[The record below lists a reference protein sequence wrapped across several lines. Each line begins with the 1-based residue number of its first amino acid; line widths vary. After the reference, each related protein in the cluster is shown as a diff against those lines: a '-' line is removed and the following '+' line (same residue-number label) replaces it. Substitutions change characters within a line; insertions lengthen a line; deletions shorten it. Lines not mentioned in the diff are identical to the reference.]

1 MKKLKTHIQDSI
13 SKTISRTLR
22 TANLIDAFW
31 ERWLAH
37 GLDKEDLEKVR
48 PDLRTL
54 ELWLQSWERLA
65 KEKEKKAKELEI
77 QGEYIEAEYVY
88 RQTAL
93 YYNLNYWINPKYSE
107 EKQYWYNKCL
117 QFISKADS
125 LSEVKTLY
133 KTISVDDF
141 SVSGRIRIPSNAKGC
156 ILIINPIDSSK
167 EELFKYE
174 MDFIEA
180 GFVTVSFDGPGQG
193 ETFILNGV
201 VGTRIR
207 WEKFINQLID
217 YTSESFSKL
226 PIYLFGT
233 SLGASWVLYG
243 SSHPKVAKAV
253 AVSPAVELEKMNLP
267 TYFMERIKC
276 SCIIEEGETPIPIFN
291 KIKYRSPVLV
301 FHGKKDMMVPNNE
314 MYDLFRKLPVEKQ
327 LIEFQ
332 DEGHVC
338 NNRLDEIRRLSL
350 MWFSGKYD
358 FERGKCY
365 ES

>member
-1 MKKLKTHIQDSI
+1 MEKLGTTAQDSI

-22 TANLIDAFW
+22 TASLIDAFW

-37 GLDKEDLEKVR
+37 GLEKEDLEKVR

-54 ELWLQSWERLA
+54 ELWLRSWERLA

-77 QGEYIEAEYVY
+77 QGKYKEAEYVY

-107 EKQYWYNKCL
+107 EKQYWYKKCL

-133 KTISVDDF
+133 KTISIDDF
-141 SVSGRIRIPSNAKGC
+141 SVSGRIRIPPNAKGC
-156 ILIINPIDSSK
+156 IFIINPIDSSK

-201 VGTRIR
+201 IGTRIK

-217 YTSESFSKL
+217 YTSESFSEL

-253 AVSPAVELEKMNLP
+253 AVSPAVELEKMNVP
-267 TYFMERIKC
+267 AYFMGRMNC
-276 SCIIEEGETPIPIFN
+276 SCIVEEKEERAIPKFN
-291 KIKYRSPVLV
+291 EINYRSPVLI
-301 FHGKKDMMVPNNE
+301 FHGNKDMMVPNDK
-314 MYDLFRKLPVEKQ
+314 MYDLFEILPVEKK
-327 LIEFQ
+327 LIEFP

-338 NNRLDEIRRLSL
+338 NNRLGEIRRLSL

-358 FERGKCY
+358 FERGLL
-365 ES
+365 S